1 MSPPT
6 TFDAQK
12 KDKWLRFIQQMSP
25 EADPARIRLMG
36 QLRMAAH
43 TLHQVSELSLTAAR
57 LSYAQYRLLLALLYS
72 EQIESRPALT
82 PSQLSRLQ
90 GTGRNTISALIRHLE
105 SDGLIVRELDP
116 QDRRKFNIHLS
127 EAGRQLMQQ
136 HARNHMHT
144 LNNALA
150 VLEASEIETLNRLLE
165 KLNEAIYASAQ
176 RVP

>member
-1 MSPPT
+1 MSPPI

-36 QLRMAAH
+36 QLRMATH
-43 TLHQVSELSLTAAR
+43 TLHQVSEASLTTSG

-72 EQIESRPALT
+72 EQIESRPALN
-82 PSQLSRLQ
+82 PSQLSQLQ
-90 GTGRNTISALIRHLE
+90 GTSRNTISALIRHLE
-105 SDGLIVRELDP
+105 SDGLIGRELDP
-116 QDRRKFNIHLS
+116 QDRRKFNIRLT
-127 EAGRQLMQQ
+127 EEGRRLMRQ
-136 HARNHMHT
+136 HAHNHMHT

-150 VLEASEIETLNRLLE
+150 VLDASEIETLNRLLE

-176 RVP
+176 RAP